1 MRSTEVVFRP
11 AGEADLDASNDMPL
25 IHRRDF
31 LTAAAGGALT
41 PAPSALAGQAATG
54 PADTPIHDGTVQFVS
69 DGLALTPAEYARV
82 LARLTDETAVELDQ
96 YSRGGTVGR
105 LEERFAALL
114 GKEAALFLPTGTL
127 ANHLAVRL
135 LTSPGRRR
143 VLVQAESHLY
153 CDTGD
158 GAQELS
164 GLNLVALAPGRASFT
179 LAEVQTELARAET
192 GRVANGIGAI
202 SIESPVRRRAGE
214 LFDIVELE
222 RIAAFARERGI
233 GLHLDGARLLIASAH
248 TGIEPKVYSSHFD
261 TVFVSLWKYLNATS
275 GAILAGPRQLL
286 ADLHHQR
293 RMFGGALPY
302 AWPQALVAAHYLEG
316 FGDRFAQ
323 AVGAADKLFLALDQ
337 HPRCRIE
344 RPHAGT
350 NVARLIVT
358 RSDAQ
363 LLPQQLKE
371 RGIVIAE
378 AGHSLPE
385 GAVFDLVTNETILR
399 RPVSDLVSAFASALA

>member
-1 MRSTEVVFRP
+1 
-11 AGEADLDASNDMPL
+11 MPL
-25 IHRRDF
+25 IRRREF
-31 LTAAAGGALT
+31 LTAAALGALA
-41 PAPSALAGQAATG
+41 PAAPALAGQTSAA
-54 PADTPIHDGTVQFVS
+54 PADMPLQNRTVQFVS
-69 DGLALTPAEYARV
+69 DGLALSPAEH
-82 LARLTDETAVELDQ
+82 ARLLALLTDKTAVEVDE
-96 YSRGGTVGR
+96 YSQGGAVAR
-105 LEERFAALL
+105 LEERIATLL

-135 LTSPGRRR
+135 LTGPGRRR

-164 GLNLVALAPGRASFT
+164 GLNLIPLAAGRASFT
-179 LAEVQTELARAET
+179 LAEVRTELARAET
-192 GRVANGIGAI
+192 GRVANEIGAI

-214 LFDIVELE
+214 LFDIVEMK

-233 GLHLDGARLLIASAH
+233 GLHLDGARLLIASAYSE
-248 TGIEPKVYSSHFD
+248 IAPKAYASLFD

-293 RMFGGALPY
+293 RMFGGALPH

-323 AVGAADKLFLALDQ
+323 AVGAAEELFLALDQ

-344 RPHAGT
+344 RPHAAT
-350 NVARLIVT
+350 NVARLIVK
-358 RSDAQ
+358 RSDAHQ
-363 LLPQQLKE
+363 LPLKLKE
-371 RGIVIAE
+371 RGIIIAE
-378 AGHSLPE
+378 AGLPLPG
-385 GAVFDLVTNETILR
+385 GAAFDLVTNETILR
-399 RPVSDLVSAFASALA
+399 RPTPELVGAFTTALA

>member
-1 MRSTEVVFRP
+1 
-11 AGEADLDASNDMPL
+11 MPP
-25 IHRRDF
+25 IRRREF
-31 LTAAAGGALT
+31 LTAAAVGALARAT
-41 PAPSALAGQAATG
+41 PAPAGQTAAA
-54 PADTPIHDGTVQFVS
+54 PADVPPQSRTVQFVS
-69 DGLALTPAEYARV
+69 DGLALTPAEHAR
-82 LARLTDETAVELDQ
+82 LLGRLTDQTAVEVDH
-96 YSRGGTVGR
+96 YSRGGTVAW

-135 LTSPGRRR
+135 LTGPGRRR

-158 GAQELS
+158 GAQEIS
-164 GLNLVALAPGRASFT
+164 GLNLVPLAPSRAGFT
-179 LAEVQTELARAET
+179 LDEVRTELARAET
-192 GRVANGIGAI
+192 GRVASDIGAI

-214 LFDIVELE
+214 LFDVVEMK

-233 GLHLDGARLLIASAH
+233 GLHLDGARLLIASAY
-248 TGIEPKVYSSHFD
+248 TGLAPRVYASHFD
-261 TVFVSLWKYLNATS
+261 TVFVSLWKYLNTTS
-275 GAILAGPRQLL
+275 GAILAGPSQLL

-302 AWPQALVAAHYLEG
+302 AWPQALVAIHYLES
-316 FGDRFAQ
+316 FDDRFAQ
-323 AVGAADKLFLALDQ
+323 AVGAAEELFVALDQ

-358 RSDAQ
+358 RSDAH

-378 AGHSLPE
+378 ARHPLPG
-385 GAVFDLVTNETILR
+385 GAAFDLVTNETILR
-399 RPVSDLVSAFASALA
+399 RAVPDLVSAFTSALA

>member
-1 MRSTEVVFRP
+1 
-11 AGEADLDASNDMPL
+11 
-25 IHRRDF
+25 
-31 LTAAAGGALT
+31 
-41 PAPSALAGQAATG
+41 
-54 PADTPIHDGTVQFVS
+54 
-69 DGLALTPAEYARV
+69 
-82 LARLTDETAVELDQ
+82 LARLTDKTAVEVDE
-96 YSRGGTVGR
+96 YSQGGAVAR
-105 LEERFAALL
+105 LEERIAALL
-114 GKEAALFLPTGTL
+114 GKEAARFLPTGTL

-135 LTSPGRRR
+135 LTGAGRRR

-164 GLNLVALAPGRASFT
+164 GLNLIPLAAGRATFT
-179 LAEVQTELARAET
+179 LAEVRTELARAET

-214 LFDIVELE
+214 LFDIVEMK

-233 GLHLDGARLLIASAH
+233 GLHLDGARLLIASA
-248 TGIEPKVYSSHFD
+248 YSEIAPEAYASLFD

-286 ADLHHQR
+286 ANLHHQR

-316 FGDRFAQ
+316 FGERFAQ
-323 AVGAADKLFLALDQ
+323 AVGAAEELFLALDQ

-344 RPHAGT
+344 RSHAGT
-350 NVARLIVT
+350 NVARLVVT
-358 RSDAQ
+358 RSDAH
-363 LLPQQLKE
+363 LLPLQLKE
-371 RGIVIAE
+371 RGIIIAE
-378 AGHSLPE
+378 AGLPLP
-385 GAVFDLVTNETILR
+385 GGTAFDLVTNETILR
-399 RPVSDLVSAFASALA
+399 RPVPELVSAFTNALG

>member
-1 MRSTEVVFRP
+1 
-11 AGEADLDASNDMPL
+11 MPPQD
-25 IHRRDF
+25 R
-31 LTAAAGGALT
+31 
-41 PAPSALAGQAATG
+41 
-54 PADTPIHDGTVQFVS
+54 TVQFVS
-69 DGLALTPAEYARV
+69 DGLALTPAEYARLV
-82 LARLTDETAVELDQ
+82 ARLTDETAVEVDQ
-96 YSRGGTVGR
+96 YSQGGTVAR
-105 LEERFAALL
+105 MEARMAELL

-127 ANHLAVRL
+127 ANHLALRL
-135 LTSPGRRR
+135 LTGPGRRR

-153 CDTGD
+153 CDAGD

-164 GLNLVALAPGRASFT
+164 GLNLIPLAQGRASFT
-179 LAEVQTELARAET
+179 LAEVRAELARAET
-192 GRVANGIGAI
+192 GRVATGIGAI

-214 LFDIVELE
+214 LFDVAEMKQ
-222 RIAAFARERGI
+222 IAAFARERGI
-233 GLHLDGARLLIASAH
+233 GLHLDGARLLIASAY
-248 TGIEPKVYSSHFD
+248 TGIAPEAYASHFD

-275 GAILAGPRQLL
+275 GAVLAGPSQLL

-293 RMFGGALPY
+293 RMFGGALPH

-316 FGDRFAQ
+316 FGDRYSRAIE
-323 AVGAADKLFLALDQ
+323 AAEELFLALDQ

-358 RSDAQ
+358 GSDAH

-378 AGHSLPE
+378 IGHPVPG
-385 GAVFDLVTNETILR
+385 GAAFVLVTNESILR
-399 RPVSDLVSAFASALA
+399 RGVSDLVSAFTSALA